1 MVYTGLLFPNE
12 PLFFSILLIVVT
24 LLAVGVFVMLFFITA
39 GYGRHQKKKWG
50 PKINTHLGW
59 FIMEVPT
66 LLVMG
71 LCFIF
76 SDKWHVNGTIKWIYF
91 VILFI
96 WFLHYGHRVLIYP
109 FQIRNGNKMPLTVVS
124 MGFLFNLSNVY
135 IQGRWL
141 FTLSDPIYA
150 EQLLFP
156 ISNANYSTSWL
167 YSPQFIIGLVI
178 FLVGYYINK
187 RSDITLRG
195 LRKASNGGGYKIP
208 YGGLYNRISCPNYLG
223 EIMEWIGWAVLTW
236 SIAGLTFVI
245 WTTANLLPRA
255 LSHHKWYQEEFE
267 DYPENRKALIPYIL

>member
-12 PLFFSILLIVVT
+12 PLFYSILIIVTT
-24 LLAVGVFVMLFFITA
+24 LLAVGIFVMLFFITA
-39 GYGRHQKKKWG
+39 AYGRHQKKKWG
-50 PKINTHLGW
+50 PKMSTHLGW

-76 SDKWHVNGTIKWIYF
+76 SDKWHVNGTIKWTYF

-96 WFLHYGHRVLIYP
+96 WFLHYGHRVFIYP
-109 FQIRNGNKMPLTVVS
+109 FQIRNGKTMPVTVVS
-124 MGFLFNLSNVY
+124 MGFIFNLINVY

-141 FTLSDPIYA
+141 FTLSDPVYA

-156 ISNANYSTSWL
+156 ISNATYSTAWL
-167 YSPQFIIGLVI
+167 YSPQFIIGVVI

-195 LRKASNGGGYKIP
+195 LRKASNGGRYQIP
-208 YGGLYNRISCPNYLG
+208 YGGLYNRVSCPNYFG
-223 EIMEWIGWAVLTW
+223 EIMEWIGWAVLIW
-236 SIAGLTFVI
+236 SLSGLTFVI

-255 LSHHKWYQEEFE
+255 ISHHKWYQEEFE
-267 DYPENRKALIPYIL
+267 DYPENRKALIPFIL